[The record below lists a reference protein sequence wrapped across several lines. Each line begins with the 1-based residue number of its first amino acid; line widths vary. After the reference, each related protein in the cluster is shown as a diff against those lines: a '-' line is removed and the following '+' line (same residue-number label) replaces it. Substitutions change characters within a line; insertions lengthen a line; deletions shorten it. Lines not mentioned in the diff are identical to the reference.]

1 MPALD
6 LNSVAKPQDEA
17 ELAKPVEATAN
28 VTKPA
33 APAPKL

>member
-6 LNSVAKPQDEA
+6 LNSVAKPKDEV
-17 ELAKPVEATAN
+17 EVAKPVEATAT

-33 APAPKL
+33 VPAPKL